1 MGDHVV
7 YVKTWFSRREAL
19 KKLTLPKAIFYTH
32 HTFEP
37 MHLGRAPIYVDI
49 MRFTVPQRP
58 IHKQDDRA
66 HERTLRGMLGIGM
79 LLVLQGL
86 TGPLPTWGQTKVA
99 WEPLAE
105 GLSVAVWEPG
115 RACEDEVPPLIA
127 VRVDP
132 ERYRFAIY
140 HYLDEKLPAPLTIK
154 EWQRRTGAG
163 LLFNAG
169 LFRDDYSYMGLL
181 LKDGRSLGS
190 KRHAQWQGLF
200 VAEPTVPGLR
210 KARVMD
216 LALEPWE
223 TDKMAYREAA
233 QSLMLLDRMGKPRV
247 RQTGKRAHQ
256 TIVAEARDGFI
267 LLLKTTDAVAL
278 WELATCLRSGFP
290 DIHQAMV
297 MDGGASSDLLIEG
310 SLPEG
315 GPAGGAPT
323 VQSFQDVLDGGGM
336 RHIPLPAVIGLVP
349 R

>member
-1 MGDHVV
+1 MSVTV
-7 YVKTWFSRREAL
+7 
-19 KKLTLPKAIFYTH
+19 H
-32 HTFEP
+32 H
-37 MHLGRAPIYVDI
+37 APTQKED
-49 MRFTVPQRP
+49 Q
-58 IHKQDDRA
+58 RA
-66 HERTLRGMLGIGM
+66 HMVWLWSAVAIMVI
-79 LLVLQGL
+79 LQGL
-86 TGPLPTWGQTKVA
+86 AGAFLTWAQTTVT

-115 RACEDEVPPLIA
+115 RTCGDEVPPLIA

-132 ERYRFAIY
+132 ERYRFVTY

-210 KARVMD
+210 KARVVD

-256 TIVAEARDGFI
+256 TIVAENRDGFI
-267 LLLKTTDAVAL
+267 LLLKTTDTVAL
-278 WELATCLRSGFP
+278 WELATCLHGGFP

-310 SLPEG
+310 SLPEA
-315 GPAGGAPT
+315 GPSSGALS
-323 VQSFQDVLDGGGM
+323 VQSFQDVVDGGGM
-336 RHIPLPAVIGLVP
+336 RHIPLPAVIGLLP

>member
-1 MGDHVV
+1 MVWLWSAYGV
-7 YVKTWFSRREAL
+7 
-19 KKLTLPKAIFYTH
+19 
-32 HTFEP
+32 
-37 MHLGRAPIYVDI
+37 GI
-49 MRFTVPQRP
+49 MV
-58 IHKQDDRA
+58 I
-66 HERTLRGMLGIGM
+66 
-79 LLVLQGL
+79 LQGL
-86 TGPLPTWGQTKVA
+86 AGTFLTWAQTTVT

-115 RACEDEVPPLIA
+115 RTCDDEVPPLIA

-132 ERYRFAIY
+132 ERYRFVTY

-210 KARVMD
+210 KARVVD

-256 TIVAEARDGFI
+256 TIVAENRDGFI
-267 LLLKTTDAVAL
+267 LLLKTTDTVAL

-310 SLPEG
+310 SLPEA
-315 GPAGGAPT
+315 GPSSGAPS
-323 VQSFQDVLDGGGM
+323 VQSFQDVVDGGGM
-336 RHIPLPAVIGLVP
+336 RHIPLPAVIGLLP

>member
-1 MGDHVV
+1 MRLTAPQGPTQNKDGRP
-7 YVKTWFSRREAL
+7 WAGWLRRL
-19 KKLTLPKAIFYTH
+19 
-32 HTFEP
+32 
-37 MHLGRAPIYVDI
+37 LG
-49 MRFTVPQRP
+49 
-58 IHKQDDRA
+58 
-66 HERTLRGMLGIGM
+66 LGI
-79 LLVLQGL
+79 LFVLHGVP
-86 TGPLPTWGQTKVA
+86 GPLLTWGQTTVA

-105 GLSVAVWEPG
+105 GLSVSVWEPG
-115 RACEDEVPPLIA
+115 RACGDEVPPLIA

-132 ERYRFAIY
+132 ERYRFVTY

-216 LALEPWE
+216 LAVEPWE
-223 TDKMAYREAA
+223 TDKIAYREAA

-256 TIVAEARDGFI
+256 TIVAEARDGSI
-267 LLLKTTDAVAL
+267 LLLKTTDTVAL
-278 WELATCLRSGFP
+278 WELANCLRSGFP

-310 SLPEG
+310 HLPEAG
-315 GPAGGAPT
+315 SPGGAPS
-323 VQSFQDVLDGGGM
+323 VQSFQDVIDGGGM
-336 RHIPLPAVIGLVP
+336 RHIPLPAVIGLLP
-349 R
+349 RSEKMKAE

>member
-1 MGDHVV
+1 MAVPQHPAQNEDHQARDG
-7 YVKTWFSRREAL
+7 W
-19 KKLTLPKAIFYTH
+19 
-32 HTFEP
+32 
-37 MHLGRAPIYVDI
+37 LGR
-49 MRFTVPQRP
+49 
-58 IHKQDDRA
+58 
-66 HERTLRGMLGIGM
+66 MLGLGF
-79 LLVLQGL
+79 LLVLHGL
-86 TGPLPTWGQTKVA
+86 AGPLPTWGQTVA

-115 RACEDEVPPLIA
+115 RACDDAVPPLIA

-132 ERYRFAIY
+132 ERYRFVTY

-154 EWQRRTGAG
+154 EWQRRTGAD

-216 LALEPWE
+216 MALEPWE
-223 TDKMAYREAA
+223 MDKMAYREAA

-267 LLLKTTDAVAL
+267 LLLKTTDTVTL

-297 MDGGASSDLLIEG
+297 MDGGASSDLMIDG
-310 SLPEG
+310 TLPEG
-315 GPAGGAPT
+315 GPSSEGTPS
-323 VQSFQDVLDGGGM
+323 VHSFQDVVDGGGM
-336 RHIPLPAVIGLVP
+336 RHIPLPAVIGLLP

>member
-1 MGDHVV
+1 MG
-7 YVKTWFSRREAL
+7 RPA
-19 KKLTLPKAIFYTH
+19 
-32 HTFEP
+32 
-37 MHLGRAPIYVDI
+37 IYVDI
-49 MRFTVPQRP
+49 MRLTVPQRP
-58 IHKQDDRA
+58 TLKEDDPAYAGRLQ
-66 HERTLRGMLGIGM
+66 RLFGIGI
-79 LLVLQGL
+79 LCVLHGL
-86 TGPLPTWGQTKVA
+86 TGPLLMWGQMTVA

-105 GLSVAVWEPG
+105 GLSVAMWEPG
-115 RACEDEVPPLIA
+115 RACDDDVPPLIA
-127 VRVDP
+127 VRIDP
-132 ERYRFAIY
+132 ERYRFVTY

-154 EWQRRTGAG
+154 EWQRRTGAD

-190 KRHAQWQGLF
+190 KRHGQWQGLF

-223 TDKMAYREAA
+223 MDKMAYLEAA

-267 LLLKTTDAVAL
+267 LLLKTTDTVAL

-297 MDGGASSDLLIEG
+297 MDGGASSDLLIES
-310 SLPEG
+310 SLLEAGPPG
-315 GPAGGAPT
+315 GT
-323 VQSFQDVLDGGGM
+323 LSVQSFQDVVDGGGM
-336 RHIPLPAVIGLVP
+336 RHIPLPAVIGLLP
-349 R
+349 RWEAVKR

>member
-1 MGDHVV
+1 MSVTVRH
-7 YVKTWFSRREAL
+7 
-19 KKLTLPKAIFYTH
+19 
-32 HTFEP
+32 
-37 MHLGRAPIYVDI
+37 APRQKED
-49 MRFTVPQRP
+49 Q
-58 IHKQDDRA
+58 RA
-66 HERTLRGMLGIGM
+66 HMVWLWSAYGVGIM
-79 LLVLQGL
+79 VILQGL
-86 TGPLPTWGQTKVA
+86 AGTFLTWAQTTVT

-115 RACEDEVPPLIA
+115 RTCDDEVPPLIA

-132 ERYRFAIY
+132 ERYRFVTY

-210 KARVMD
+210 KARVVD

-256 TIVAEARDGFI
+256 TIVAENRDGFI
-267 LLLKTTDAVAL
+267 LLLKTTDTVAL

-310 SLPEG
+310 SLPEA
-315 GPAGGAPT
+315 GPSSGALS
-323 VQSFQDVLDGGGM
+323 VQSFQDVVDGGGM
-336 RHIPLPAVIGLVP
+336 RHIPLPAVIGLLP

>member
-1 MGDHVV
+1 M
-7 YVKTWFSRREAL
+7 RRL
-19 KKLTLPKAIFYTH
+19 STY
-32 HTFEP
+32 
-37 MHLGRAPIYVDI
+37 I
-49 MRFTVPQRP
+49 MRFTVFRP
-58 IHKQDDRA
+58 PTQSEDYPA
-66 HERTLRGMLGIGM
+66 HERWLRGSLGIGM
-79 LLVLQGL
+79 LFVLHAL
-86 TGPLPTWGQTKVA
+86 TGPLLAWGQTAVA
-99 WEPLAE
+99 WEPLAD

-115 RACEDEVPPLIA
+115 PTCDDEVSPLIA

-132 ERYRFAIY
+132 ERYRFVTY

-163 LLFNAG
+163 VLFNAG
-169 LFRDDYSYMGLL
+169 QFRDDYSYMGLL

-190 KRHAQWQGLF
+190 KRHVQWQGLF

-223 TDKMAYREAA
+223 MDKMAYREAA

-256 TIVAEARDGFI
+256 TIVAEARNGFI
-267 LLLKTTDAVAL
+267 LLLKTTDTVAL
-278 WELATCLRSGFP
+278 WELATCLRTGFP

-310 SLPEG
+310 RLPEA
-315 GPAGGAPT
+315 GPPGGALSI
-323 VQSFQDVLDGGGM
+323 QSFQDVIDGGGM
-336 RHIPLPAVIGLVP
+336 RHIPLPAVIGLLP

>member
-1 MGDHVV
+1 MRLAVTQHSAQKENDQV
-7 YVKTWFSRREAL
+7 YAGWL
-19 KKLTLPKAIFYTH
+19 WC
-32 HTFEP
+32 
-37 MHLGRAPIYVDI
+37 
-49 MRFTVPQRP
+49 
-58 IHKQDDRA
+58 
-66 HERTLRGMLGIGM
+66 MLGIGM
-79 LLVLQGL
+79 LFVLHGL
-86 TGPLPTWGQTKVA
+86 TGRLPAWGQSTVT

-115 RACEDEVPPLIA
+115 RACDDAVPPLIA

-132 ERYRFAIY
+132 ERYRFVTY

-181 LKDGRSLGS
+181 LKDGRLLGS

-223 TDKMAYREAA
+223 IDKMAYREAA

-247 RQTGKRAHQ
+247 RQTGRRAHQ
-256 TIVAEARDGFI
+256 TGVAETRDGLI
-267 LLLKTTDAVAL
+267 LLLKTTDTVAL
-278 WELATCLRSGFP
+278 WDLATCLRSGFP

-310 SLPEG
+310 SLPEA
-315 GPAGGAPT
+315 GPPGGALSI
-323 VQSFQDVLDGGGM
+323 QSFQDVVDGGGM
-336 RHIPLPAVIGLVP
+336 RHIPLPAVIGLLP
-349 R
+349 RDVGRGNGGK

>member
-1 MGDHVV
+1 MVWLWSAYGV
-7 YVKTWFSRREAL
+7 
-19 KKLTLPKAIFYTH
+19 
-32 HTFEP
+32 
-37 MHLGRAPIYVDI
+37 GI
-49 MRFTVPQRP
+49 MV
-58 IHKQDDRA
+58 I
-66 HERTLRGMLGIGM
+66 
-79 LLVLQGL
+79 LQGL
-86 TGPLPTWGQTKVA
+86 AGTFLTWAQTTVT

-115 RACEDEVPPLIA
+115 RTCDDEVPPLIA

-132 ERYRFAIY
+132 ERYRFVTY

-210 KARVMD
+210 KARVVD

-256 TIVAEARDGFI
+256 TIVAEDRGGFI
-267 LLLKTTDAVAL
+267 LLLKTTDTVAL

-310 SLPEG
+310 RLPEA
-315 GPAGGAPT
+315 GPSSGALS
-323 VQSFQDVLDGGGM
+323 VQSFQDVVDGGGM
-336 RHIPLPAVIGLVP
+336 RHIPLPAVIGLLP

>member
-1 MGDHVV
+1 M
-7 YVKTWFSRREAL
+7 
-19 KKLTLPKAIFYTH
+19 
-32 HTFEP
+32 
-37 MHLGRAPIYVDI
+37 PIYVDI
-49 MRFTVPQRP
+49 MRFTVLQPSTQ
-58 IHKQDDRA
+58 IEDVRA
-66 HERTLRGMLGIGM
+66 REGWLWGAFGIAIM
-79 LLVLQGL
+79 VILQGL
-86 TGPLPTWGQTKVA
+86 TGPFLTWGQTTVA

-115 RACEDEVPPLIA
+115 RACDDEVPPLIA

-132 ERYRFAIY
+132 ERYRFVTY

-181 LKDGRSLGS
+181 VKDGRSLGS

-223 TDKMAYREAA
+223 MDKMAYREAA

-267 LLLKTTDAVAL
+267 LLLKTTDTVAL

-310 SLPEG
+310 SLPEAGPPG
-315 GPAGGAPT
+315 GTPS
-323 VQSFQDVLDGGGM
+323 VQSFQDVVDGGGM
-336 RHIPLPAVIGLVP
+336 RHIPLPAVIGLLP
-349 R
+349 RDVGRGNEVTGYSGK

>member
-1 MGDHVV
+1 
-7 YVKTWFSRREAL
+7 
-19 KKLTLPKAIFYTH
+19 
-32 HTFEP
+32 
-37 MHLGRAPIYVDI
+37 
-49 MRFTVPQRP
+49 
-58 IHKQDDRA
+58 
-66 HERTLRGMLGIGM
+66 MLGIAG
-79 LLVLQGL
+79 LCVLHGL
-86 TGPLPTWGQTKVA
+86 TGPLLTWGQTAVA

-105 GLSVAVWEPG
+105 GLAVAVWEPG
-115 RACEDEVPPLIA
+115 PACDDEVSPLIA

-132 ERYRFAIY
+132 ERYRFVTY

-223 TDKMAYREAA
+223 MDKMAYREAA

-256 TIVAEARDGFI
+256 TVVAEARDGFI
-267 LLLKTTDAVAL
+267 LLLKTTDTVAL

-310 SLPEG
+310 TLPEA
-315 GPAGGAPT
+315 GPAGGALS
-323 VQSFQDVLDGGGM
+323 VQSFQDVVDGGGM
-336 RHIPLPAVIGLVP
+336 RHIPLPAVIGLLP
-349 R
+349 RPVGKGNGTTGYGDK

>member
-1 MGDHVV
+1 
-7 YVKTWFSRREAL
+7 
-19 KKLTLPKAIFYTH
+19 
-32 HTFEP
+32 
-37 MHLGRAPIYVDI
+37 
-49 MRFTVPQRP
+49 MRLTVPQRP
-58 IHKQDDRA
+58 TRHEDHRA
-66 HERTLRGMLGIGM
+66 YTGWLPRVLGIGM
-79 LLVLQGL
+79 LFVLHGL
-86 TGPLPTWGQTKVA
+86 TGPLLTWGQTTVA

-115 RACEDEVPPLIA
+115 RTCDDEVPPLIA

-132 ERYRFAIY
+132 ERYRFVTY
-140 HYLDEKLPAPLTIK
+140 QYLDEKLPAPLTIK

-200 VAEPTVPGLR
+200 VAEPTAPGLR

-223 TDKMAYREAA
+223 MDKMAYREAA

-256 TIVAEARDGFI
+256 TIVAEDRDGLI
-267 LLLKTTDAVAL
+267 LLFKTTDTVAL
-278 WELATCLRSGFP
+278 WELAICLSSGFP
-290 DIHQAMV
+290 AIHQAMA

-310 SLPEG
+310 SLPDA
-315 GPAGGAPT
+315 GPSGGALS
-323 VQSFQDVLDGGGM
+323 VQSFQDVVDGGGM
-336 RHIPLPAVIGLVP
+336 RHIPLPAVIGVLP

>member
-1 MGDHVV
+1 MLFVLHG
-7 YVKTWFSRREAL
+7 
-19 KKLTLPKAIFYTH
+19 
-32 HTFEP
+32 
-37 MHLGRAPIYVDI
+37 
-49 MRFTVPQRP
+49 VP
-58 IHKQDDRA
+58 
-66 HERTLRGMLGIGM
+66 
-79 LLVLQGL
+79 
-86 TGPLPTWGQTKVA
+86 GPHWTWGQTTVA

-115 RACEDEVPPLIA
+115 QACDDEVPPLIA

-132 ERYRFAIY
+132 ERYRFVTY

-200 VAEPTVPGLR
+200 VAEPIVPGLR

-223 TDKMAYREAA
+223 MDKMAYREAA

-256 TIVAEARDGFI
+256 TIVAEARDGSI
-267 LLLKTTDAVAL
+267 LLLKTTDTVAL

-310 SLPEG
+310 GLPEG
-315 GPAGGAPT
+315 GPSGGALS
-323 VQSFQDVLDGGGM
+323 VQSFQDVVDGGGM
-336 RHIPLPAVIGLVP
+336 RHIPLPAVIGLLP